1 MEDTF
6 YKKVQDALDT
16 VRPYLV
22 ADGGNVE
29 LVDVKDD
36 GIVEVRLQG
45 ACGTCP
51 MAQLTLRMGIERE
64 LKRQVP
70 EVQEVI
76 SL

>member
-1 MEDTF
+1 MEDTL
-6 YKKVQDALDT
+6 YKKVQDALDS

-36 GIVEVRLQG
+36 GIVEVRLEG

-51 MAQLTLRMGIERE
+51 MAQVTLRMGIERE

-70 EVQEVI
+70 EIQEVI

>member
-1 MEDTF
+1 MEDTL
-6 YKKVQDALDT
+6 YKKVQDALDS

-29 LVDVKDD
+29 LIDVKDD
-36 GIVEVRLQG
+36 GIVEVQLEG